1 MTEEAQPPGVQR
13 AADETPGQPA
23 GDQPRYH
30 EPSYALPT
38 DAPLPVPSASG
49 QPGPAASEWA
59 RPEPGTPAPAATNPG
74 AAWSGTTSGPAA
86 PTSGPTSVGV
96 RGAATG
102 AAYPMPEAFRTDAQA
117 APAGYPGT
125 SGPAGGA
132 GLAGGGRFGA
142 VPAPPQ
148 ESLRAPS
155 RVDAVP
161 GTPFGLVHLEVA
173 PVTSGPAVAS
183 LVTGVGSVL
192 VAFAGGC
199 LGLAG
204 SSPADWGGWVAGA
217 FAVLAGLL
225 GVTGV
230 LLGELGR
237 RQTSPGGRALWPG
250 RRHPAPAAAPG
261 ATAPPVRFT
270 GRGLAIA
277 GISCAAVGLALT
289 VIALAVAVL
298 LQLV

>member
-1 MTEEAQPPGVQR
+1 MGPPR
-13 AADETPGQPA
+13 AGHAGSGGNEPRRGLVGYDLRPGGAD
-23 GDQPRYH
+23 
-30 EPSYALPT
+30 L
-38 DAPLPVPSASG
+38 
-49 QPGPAASEWA
+49 
-59 RPEPGTPAPAATNPG
+59 RPDVGGG
-74 AAWSGTTSGPAA
+74 A
-86 PTSGPTSVGV
+86 
-96 RGAATG
+96 GAATG

>member
-1 MTEEAQPPGVQR
+1 MTEEAQPPRVER

-23 GDQPRYH
+23 ADQPRYH

-38 DAPLPVPSASG
+38 DAPLPASTPLPGAPG
-49 QPGPAASEWA
+49 QPAPAGHEWA
-59 RPEPGTPAPAATNPG
+59 RPASGPPAPANPG
-74 AAWSGTTSGPAA
+74 AAWSGTPSGPA
-86 PTSGPTSVGV
+86 PVGV
-96 RGAATG
+96 RG
-102 AAYPMPEAFRTDAQA
+102 AAYPMPEAFRTDPQA

-125 SGPAGGA
+125 GGPAGGA
-132 GLAGGGRFGA
+132 GLAGGARFGA
-142 VPAPPQ
+142 VPAPPR
-148 ESLRAPS
+148 ESMRAPS

-183 LVTGVGSVL
+183 LVTGGGSVL

-225 GVTGV
+225 GVTGL

-237 RQTSPGGRALWPG
+237 RQTSPGARPLWPG
-250 RRHPAPAAAPG
+250 RRGPAPGTAPG

-277 GISCAAVGLALT
+277 GISCAGVGLALT

-298 LQLV
+298 LQLA